1 MAFAEKGKL
10 KELTKE
16 LKGFKKANKKM
27 LPIQPGDVPK
37 TWADLEDLKGLG
49 YKSKTSIEEGVDNFV
64 KMSTM
69 PVYLPL
75 SGITMSF
82 DGEGNLLKGANS

>member
-1 MAFAEKGKL
+1 MNKLIEPTSVIASHANQPSTSGGKIIKG
-10 KELTKE
+10 T
-16 LKGFKKANKKM
+16 
-27 LPIQPGDVPK
+27 
-37 TWADLEDLKGLG
+37 
-49 YKSKTSIEEGVDNFV
+49 GVDNFV

>member
-1 MAFAEKGKL
+1 MNKLIEPTSVIASHANQPSTSGGKIIKG
-10 KELTKE
+10 TR
-16 LKGFKKANKKM
+16 
-27 LPIQPGDVPK
+27 
-37 TWADLEDLKGLG
+37 
-49 YKSKTSIEEGVDNFV
+49 VDNFV